1 MRAYIDESGHEAKNW
16 MFLAGYLG
24 NEDQW
29 KRFEIAWKIGLG
41 PQRKSLHVHD
51 LRWNHH
57 RTKSLLERLGPIPEE
72 CGLIPILSGLRF
84 SDYEDLVS
92 GGPAEKLLKGWLASL
107 QPLILQMLRVVP
119 NDERVEVVFEEQRE
133 YQPYANLAF
142 TSFLAVPDHPWK
154 RTKDG
159 RPKIAKWSFVPK
171 GSTIRTDPADYL
183 AFALRELWTD
193 QHSKKTGWCR
203 PILKSG
209 AGVGK
214 IFKRQ
219 EIRDAISRTLVLAA
233 YRNITMQIE
242 EFMVRGAGN
251 KD

>member
-1 MRAYIDESGHEAKNW
+1 MRAFIDESGHEGKNW

-29 KRFEIAWKIGLG
+29 TRFEDAWRVGLG
-41 PQRKSLHVHD
+41 PQRRNLHMTD
-51 LRWNHH
+51 LRWNHP
-57 RTKSLLERLGPIPEE
+57 RTKNLLERLGPIPEG

-92 GGPAEKLLKGWLASL
+92 GGPAERLLKGWLACL

-119 NDERVEVVFEEQRE
+119 DDETVEVVFEGQRE
-133 YQPYANLAF
+133 YEPCADLAF
-142 TSFLAVPDHPWK
+142 TSSLAVPDHPWK

-159 RPKIAKWSFVPK
+159 GPKIAKWGFVPK
-171 GSTIRTDPADYL
+171 GSTIKTDPADYL

-193 QHSKKTGWCR
+193 PHSKKTEWCS

-209 AGVGK
+209 GGVGK
-214 IFKRQ
+214 IFTRQ
-219 EIRDAISRTLVLAA
+219 EIREVISGTLLLAA
-233 YRNITMQIE
+233 YRSIAMQIE
-242 EFMVRGAGN
+242 RLRAGRGRQ
-251 KD
+251 